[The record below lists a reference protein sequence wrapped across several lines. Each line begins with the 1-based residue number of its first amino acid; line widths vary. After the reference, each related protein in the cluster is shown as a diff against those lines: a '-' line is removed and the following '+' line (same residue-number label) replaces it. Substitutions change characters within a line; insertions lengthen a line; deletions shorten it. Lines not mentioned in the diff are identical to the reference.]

1 MDKSPTYSAE
11 CQEILACK
19 ALRENVGLCGTAD
32 PGKVLANT
40 VCRERSFCLLRTKL
54 IALQWVFLNSSISE
68 GLPLALGE
76 AALTGA
82 PVVCTDV
89 GASLRV
95 LTDPKDGSRYSEV
108 VAPNDANSLARAQI
122 NLLALLGEWSKYAED
137 PEGYQVPILTD
148 HPTEAE
154 VASITK
160 RMYEKGKQRRN
171 LGMMARTIVQQ
182 SFRGDRYLREHEQM
196 LWIGKATNEMR
207 ENPMQPVL
215 VTSTESSKPVS
226 VPTDYF
232 SIAPVPQESRPTAY
246 SSRTSYSALSVPG
259 MTDSWGSYPASVD
272 FKSIVTPKTNSLLD
286 TPRPLFRFRPTS
298 GLSHL
303 RLSARE
309 SDYPDLEADTINSS
323 TYQSGVVHLAR
334 PTALKRAPP
343 TFTNLPATEFERGQS
358 RSSSQAS
365 SPGEMPQAAIPNID
379 ITLAERTGLVAGET
393 PVSKKILA
401 GKEPMDER
409 SFAARIA
416 AQRAR
421 SPGWD

>member
-1 MDKSPTYSAE
+1 M
-11 CQEILACK
+11 
-19 ALRENVGLCGTAD
+19 
-32 PGKVLANT
+32 
-40 VCRERSFCLLRTKL
+40 
-54 IALQWVFLNSSISE
+54 
-68 GLPLALGE
+68 
-76 AALTGA
+76 TGA

-122 NLLALLGEWSKYAED
+122 NLLALLGEWGKYAED
-137 PEGYQVPILTD
+137 PKGYQVPILTE

-207 ENPMQPVL
+207 ENPLIPVE
-215 VTSTESSKPVS
+215 VASTQSSRPVS
-226 VPTDYF
+226 APTDYF
-232 SIAPVPQESRPTAY
+232 SIAPVMDEPRPAPY
-246 SSRTSYSALSVPG
+246 SSRTSYSALSVPA

-272 FKSIVTPKTNSLLD
+272 FKSIMTPQRNSAFG
-286 TPRPLFRFRPTS
+286 TPRPLFRSRPSS
-298 GLSHL
+298 GLSNL
-303 RLSARE
+303 RLSAR
-309 SDYPDLEADTINSS
+309 DTYYPDLEADAISS
-323 TYQSGVVHLAR
+323 SSHQSGVVHLAR
-334 PTALKRAPP
+334 PMALKRASP
-343 TFTNLPATEFERGQS
+343 TFTNLPNTEFGGHS

-365 SPGEMPQAAIPNID
+365 TPGDTPQAAIPVID
-379 ITLAERTGLVAGET
+379 ITLAETKALVAGEG
-393 PVSKKILA
+393 PASKNALT
-401 GKEPMDER
+401 GKGTMNER

-416 AQRAR
+416 AQGAR
-421 SPGWD
+421 SSGWD